1 MKKYS
6 FALILLL
13 SISTIFVSCTK
24 KQVDQLTT
32 QSMTANI
39 GTSVFTAKEV
49 NGRTDPNPNANWA
62 GKSEV
67 TITGSDGARYITV
80 AIMDWNENNPTL
92 DYSFNSPNATVIG
105 GYNSGSGSDDIITS
119 GTLHLT
125 TSLGGVYLEGSFDVI
140 TQLGVHISN
149 GYFYAKIK

>member
-1 MKKYS
+1 
-6 FALILLL
+6 
-13 SISTIFVSCTK
+13 
-24 KQVDQLTT
+24 
-32 QSMTANI
+32 MTANI
-39 GTSVFTAKEV
+39 GTTVFTAKEL

-67 TITGSDGARYITV
+67 TITGSDGVKYITL
-80 AIMDWNENNPTL
+80 AIMDWKESNPTL

-125 TSLGGVYLEGSFDVI
+125 TSVGGIYIEGNFDFT
-140 TQLGVHISN
+140 TQLVLS
-149 GYFYAKIK
+149 